1 MPLNVLDRGC
11 QGRDVQTLQHLLNTT
26 ARFRPPLKLD
36 GRFGPN
42 TERAVRQLQLTRGL
56 EVDGIVG
63 RRTWRSLGVGELGL
77 PAPIVAPAATPERSV
92 AVPSIRRV
100 VDPTPSAAAGAS
112 APIRLVGPPA
122 QTAPVDWMTVAI
134 AEKGVSEIAGAG
146 HNQRIVAYHAT
157 TTLGARTDEVPW
169 CSSFV
174 NWCLRQA
181 GITGTNSAAAASW
194 TTANWG
200 QVLTEPRY
208 GCIVHI
214 RRSSRGHD
222 RATGSSSGNHVAFLV
237 RRTPTHITLLG
248 GNQGNR
254 VKESSFSLSSY
265 AVQSMR
271 WPAGR

>member
-26 ARFRPPLKLD
+26 ANHRPPLRLD

-42 TERAVRQLQLTRGL
+42 TESAVRRLQAMRGL

-63 RRTWRSLGVGELGL
+63 RRTWRSLGLSDAGL
-77 PAPIVAPAATPERSV
+77 PAPTVSPSPTPERSV

-100 VDPTPSAAAGAS
+100 VTPTPSAPVGAS
-112 APIRLVGPPA
+112 APVRLVGPPA
-122 QTAPVDWMTVAI
+122 QTSPVQWMTVAI
-134 AEKGVSEIAGAG
+134 AEKGVSEVAGAV

-157 TTLGARTDEVPW
+157 TTLGAKTDEVPW

-174 NWCLRQA
+174 NWCLKQA

-194 TTANWG
+194 SSWG
-200 QVLTEPRY
+200 QELTDPRY
-208 GCIVHI
+208 GAIVHI
-214 RRSSRGHD
+214 RRGGGGHD
-222 RATGSSSGNHVAFLV
+222 RATGSSSGNHVGFLI
-237 RRTPTHITLLG
+237 RRTPTHVTLLG

-254 VKESSFSLSSY
+254 VKESSFPLSSY
-265 AVQSMR
+265 SVRSMR